1 MDKGLSRPIGAQEL
15 ERKAP
20 KHALTEIRDEFHRI
34 VYAANADAAR
44 TAYTGFERTWA
55 RRCPGLVTSLREGG
69 GELPTFF
76 RFPKTQWKTLRT
88 TNVIERLHEEFRRA
102 A

>member
-1 MDKGLSRPIGAQEL
+1 MKCTTNWPPCD
-15 ERKAP
+15 
-20 KHALTEIRDEFHRI
+20 FHRI
-34 VYAANADAAR
+34 VYAAHADAAR

-55 RRCPGLVTSLREGG
+55 RRYPDVVTSLREGG